1 MHQVVIPAV
10 GESITEGIIS
20 RWLVADGAIVAES
33 TPLFELETDKISTE
47 VQAGAN
53 GQVRFQ
59 VAAGDTVPVGGVVA
73 LIDPAG
79 TAAAAAAPDAGSGTT
94 SAAKPAEPGS
104 AKLGKPADAKPAAD
118 APPPSPLSPAVKKLV
133 ADAKIDP
140 AAISGTGKDGRLT
153 KGDVLA
159 AIAAPTPDTIA
170 TGKPS
175 TRVYT
180 PNDTPA
186 DAKPAPAVEARGP
199 ATISAMNAPTVSDPG
214 VTRKRMTPLRQR
226 IAQRLVQAQH
236 TAAILT
242 TFNEID
248 MSAAMGLRKRFKE
261 EFEKKHGIGL
271 GFMSIFSAAAI
282 AALKKYPLINSQIEG
297 ADIVTPSGVHLGVAV
312 GTEKG
317 LVVPVLRHAD
327 RMGFADI
334 EKAIKAA
341 AVKAREG
348 KLAIEDLQG
357 GTFTITNGGVYGSLM
372 STPIINPPQSGILG
386 MHAIKDRPMAIDG
399 QVVIRPM
406 MYVALSYDHRIVD
419 GSEAV
424 GFLVRIKELV
434 ENPEKMLLG
443 L

>member
-10 GESITEGIIS
+10 GESITEGILS

-33 TPLFELETDKISTE
+33 TPLYELETDKISTE
-47 VQAGAN
+47 VQAGFN

-59 VAAGDTVPVGGVVA
+59 VAAGDTVPVGGLVA
-73 LIDPAG
+73 IIDPA
-79 TAAAAAAPDAGSGTT
+79 TNVSAAAAPDASGANP

-104 AKLGKPADAKPAAD
+104 AKVAAPPKEAPKEAAKDAKENG
-118 APPPSPLSPAVKKLV
+118 PAVKKLA

-140 AAISGTGKDGRLT
+140 ATIAGTGKDGRVT

-159 AIAAPTPDTIA
+159 ATA
-170 TGKPS
+170 
-175 TRVYT
+175 
-180 PNDTPA
+180 N
-186 DAKPAPAVEARGP
+186 PAPAAPAAPAAPKAVPTAPSRALTPNEAPAKTP
-199 ATISAMNAPTVSDPG
+199 ATADG

-271 GFMSIFSAAAI
+271 GFMSIFGAATI
-282 AALKKYPLINSQIEG
+282 LALKKYPLINSQIDG
-297 ADIVTPSGVHLGVAV
+297 TDIVTPNGVHLGIAV

-317 LVVPVLRHAD
+317 LVVPVLRNAD
-327 RMGFADI
+327 KFSFADI

-357 GTFTITNGGVYGSLM
+357 GTFTITNGGTYGSLM

-386 MHAIKDRPMAIDG
+386 MHTIKERPVAIDG

-419 GSEAV
+419 GAEAV

-434 ENPEKMLLG
+434 EAPEKMLLG